1 MGQDSAGLGFHA
13 FERYGPYVI
22 MCAELEVG
30 AWTIQG
36 KRQWSQFVEP
46 PWTYRVEKGT
56 LSVDVIY

>member
-1 MGQDSAGLGFHA
+1 
-13 FERYGPYVI
+13 